1 MAQGGRIVL
10 SLHRFRFVTSAVVLS
25 SLASGARAAESF
37 GVEAYVQ
44 AVLRS
49 HPGAGQVAAF
59 EAAARAENRAA
70 RQIADPSVAISWD
83 RASVPG
89 SPDKGSAETGVAISQ
104 SIPWPGTFSANAQA
118 GDQAAEVLR
127 AEGMGTRWDL
137 ELQARSAFAQLLY
150 ARAALDIAVAA
161 EADAK
166 GLRDLTAKRAELGEA
181 REVDRIKAEVEW
193 LRQQRSRRS
202 RSRAAEAA
210 EAILRALAGEPLPEP
225 LRLEGELPLSIPP
238 TEAVVLRERLGSSP
252 RLAAARAAAKREA
265 ALLTAARRA
274 RVPDLD
280 VTWFRSKELDKKAN
294 GFTVAV
300 RVPLWNANRGAIARA
315 AAATAQASAARER
328 VLLDLTTALEHA
340 RQDLDVS
347 SLQAEMLERDILPA
361 ATRSLDLAR
370 FSYQEG
376 ETSLLDLL
384 DAQRTF
390 RETQHEA
397 VASRLALAMA
407 LAEVQRLVGPDFGP
421 GR

>member
-1 MAQGGRIVL
+1 
-10 SLHRFRFVTSAVVLS
+10 
-25 SLASGARAAESF
+25 
-37 GVEAYVQ
+37 
-44 AVLRS
+44 
-49 HPGAGQVAAF
+49 
-59 EAAARAENRAA
+59 
-70 RQIADPSVAISWD
+70 
-83 RASVPG
+83 
-89 SPDKGSAETGVAISQ
+89 
-104 SIPWPGTFSANAQA
+104 
-118 GDQAAEVLR
+118 
-127 AEGMGTRWDL
+127 
-137 ELQARSAFAQLLY
+137 
-150 ARAALDIAVAA
+150 
-161 EADAK
+161 
-166 GLRDLTAKRAELGEA
+166 
-181 REVDRIKAEVEW
+181 
-193 LRQQRSRRS
+193 
-202 RSRAAEAA
+202 
-210 EAILRALAGEPLPEP
+210 
-225 LRLEGELPLSIPP
+225 
-238 TEAVVLRERLGSSP
+238 
-252 RLAAARAAAKREA
+252 
-265 ALLTAARRA
+265 
-274 RVPDLD
+274 

-328 VLLDLTTALEHA
+328 VLLDLNTALEHA